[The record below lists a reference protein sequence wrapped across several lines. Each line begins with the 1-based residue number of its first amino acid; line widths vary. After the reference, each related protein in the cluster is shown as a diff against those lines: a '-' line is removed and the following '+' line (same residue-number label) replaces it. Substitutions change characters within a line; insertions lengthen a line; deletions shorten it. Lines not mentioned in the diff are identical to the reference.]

1 MESGHTQDVFQ
12 VFEQA
17 MQFFEVFSPDAGKSD
32 TADKMRQYFQMMEL
46 VKGMAGT
53 QEDTKDTEFEYH
65 SDILHNPAMR
75 GIKSAVSN
83 LGPEYR
89 RSMSMVI
96 RLIELRKLLEEYTLK
111 LIFMQRNKPGDW
123 RKNTL
128 MSIRPFMEKEKQDK
142 IDILI
147 NAIDLK
153 ETMALLDLMSMFN
166 VAQTAA
172 E

>member
-1 MESGHTQDVFQ
+1 METGPTQDAFQ
-12 VFEQA
+12 AFEQA
-17 MQFFEVFSPDAGKSD
+17 MQLFEVFAPDTGKSD
-32 TADKMRQYFQMMEL
+32 TADKMRQYLQMMEL
-46 VKGMAGT
+46 MKNMA
-53 QEDTKDTEFEYH
+53 DTREEADETDFEYH

-75 GIKSAVSN
+75 GIKLAVSN

-89 RSMSMVI
+89 RSMKTVI
-96 RLIELRKLLEEYTLK
+96 GLIELRKLLEEYTLK
-111 LIFMQRNKPGDW
+111 LVFMHKNKPGDW

-128 MSIRPFMEKEKQDK
+128 VSIRPFMEKEKQEK

-166 VAQTAA
+166 AA
-172 E
+172 NSG